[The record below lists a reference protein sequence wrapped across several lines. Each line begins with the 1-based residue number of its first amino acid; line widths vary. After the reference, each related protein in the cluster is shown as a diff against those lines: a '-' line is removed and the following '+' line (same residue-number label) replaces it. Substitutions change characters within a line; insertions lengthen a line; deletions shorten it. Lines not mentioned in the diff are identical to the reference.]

1 MPRSELR
8 SLWYALKVNRNLSGH
23 GLWGADGTVRYDEL
37 FHGSCLGGRTNE
49 LRGRSVLVATTSQL
63 AAGLAL
69 IELDGIARRLV
80 LYPSDLPLE
89 HIPFVMAS
97 AEVDAVVS
105 DRTAAETDSFAK
117 GCFVACTPGIVSG
130 SYDRSATAQ
139 TEWIL
144 LTSGTTGLPKL
155 VVHTLSSLAG
165 AIEEKGQ
172 LSDAAVWSTFYDIRR
187 YGGLQIF
194 LRAVLGGSSLVL
206 SSAQESTADFLTRAG
221 GRQITHISGTPSHW
235 RRALMSPS
243 ANHIAPRYVRLSGEI
258 VDQGILDHLRS
269 FYPQAG
275 IAHAFASTEAGV
287 AFDVPDGCA
296 GFPAS
301 LIKQGIG
308 EVDLKV
314 ENGSLRIRSNRTAAQ
329 YLGDF
334 ILKDADGFVDTSD
347 MLELRGERYYFVGRR
362 DGVINVGGLKV
373 HPEEVEAVINSHPQ
387 VQMSLVRARKNPL
400 SGALVVADVVLKADS
415 GPGQAS
421 ASKQQIL
428 QFCRQALPSHKVP
441 TTINFVPALAV
452 SETGKLM
459 RLHA

>member
-1 MPRSELR
+1 
-8 SLWYALKVNRNLSGH
+8 
-23 GLWGADGTVRYDEL
+23 
-37 FHGSCLGGRTNE
+37 
-49 LRGRSVLVATTSQL
+49 
-63 AAGLAL
+63 
-69 IELDGIARRLV
+69 
-80 LYPSDLPLE
+80 
-89 HIPFVMAS
+89 
-97 AEVDAVVS
+97 
-105 DRTAAETDSFAK
+105 
-117 GCFVACTPGIVSG
+117 
-130 SYDRSATAQ
+130 
-139 TEWIL
+139 
-144 LTSGTTGLPKL
+144 
-155 VVHTLSSLAG
+155 
-165 AIEEKGQ
+165 
-172 LSDAAVWSTFYDIRR
+172 
-187 YGGLQIF
+187 
-194 LRAVLGGSSLVL
+194 
-206 SSAQESTADFLTRAG
+206 
-221 GRQITHISGTPSHW
+221 
-235 RRALMSPS
+235 MSPS
-243 ANHIAPRYVRLSGEI
+243 ANNIAPRYVRLSGEI